1 MGYPLKKEDKRYTY
15 GDYLSW
21 PEEERWELIE
31 GIAYDMSPSPSR
43 IHQRI
48 SGELFYQFTDYLKNK
63 PCEVY
68 AAPFDVRLPKKN
80 ERDEDIETVVQ
91 PDIVVVCD
99 KSKLDDKGCRGS
111 PDLIIEITSQY
122 TAQKDMKAKF
132 LLYEKRGVKEYWI
145 VHQADKTVMVFKMR
159 ENGEYGKPMMY
170 SEEDKIEV
178 NILGNLVVDLKPV
191 FKEKEV

>member
-15 GDYLSW
+15 GDYLSC
-21 PEEERWELIE
+21 PNEERWELIE
-31 GIAYDMSPSPSR
+31 GIAYDMSPAPTR

-48 SGELFYQFTDYLKNK
+48 SRELFYQFTDYLKNK

-68 AAPFDVRLPKKN
+68 AAPFDVRLPKKD
-80 ERDEDIETVVQ
+80 EKDEDIETVVQ

-111 PDLIIEITSQY
+111 PDLIIEILSQY
-122 TAQKDMKAKF
+122 TAQKDIKEKF

-145 VHQADKTVMVFKMR
+145 VHQTDKTVMVFKMR

-170 SEEDKIEV
+170 SENDKIEV
-178 NILGNLVVDLKPV
+178 GILGDLSVDLTPV